1 MNYLQSL
8 HDASGRLIKITELFD
23 SSVKAN
29 YANDPAYI
37 NDTGEYAEDYS
48 ELTPA
53 RLDKLALSIKELYP
67 ELSIKITTD
76 REHGSGAHNIM
87 LFKVGCDH
95 VCCISTEDNS
105 IALYA
110 SWRGNDDPSA
120 ALLHDPDPLC
130 LGYLGEDWH

>member
-8 HDASGRLIKITELFD
+8 HDASARLIQITKLFD
-23 SSVKAN
+23 SSVEAN

-53 RLDKLALSIKELYP
+53 RLDALALSIKKLYP
-67 ELSIKITTD
+67 ELTIKITTD
-76 REHGSGAHNIM
+76 NDGAHM
-87 LFKVGCDH
+87 LFKVGRDH

-120 ALLHDPDPLC
+120 ALEHDPLC
-130 LGYLGEDWH
+130 LGYLGEDWN

>member
-1 MNYLQSL
+1 MSYLQSL
-8 HDASGRLIKITELFD
+8 HDATERLIKITELFD
-23 SSVKAN
+23 SSVKAD

-37 NDTGEYAEDYS
+37 NDTLEDIEDYS

-76 REHGSGAHNIM
+76 RDNAHNIM
-87 LFKVGCDH
+87 LFRVGCDH

-110 SWRGNDDPSA
+110 SWRGNADPSA
-120 ALLHDPDPLC
+120 ALIQYDEPLC
-130 LGYLGEDWH
+130 LGYLAEDWH